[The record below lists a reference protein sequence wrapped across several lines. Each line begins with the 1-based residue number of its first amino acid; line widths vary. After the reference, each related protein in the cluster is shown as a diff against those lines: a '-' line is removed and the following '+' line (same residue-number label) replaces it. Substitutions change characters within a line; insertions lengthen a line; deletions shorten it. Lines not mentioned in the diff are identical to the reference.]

1 MGYTIITHFNS
12 EGYNTIYSLMKV
24 VANERICRVP
34 YGRVEDKLRYQV
46 DTLPFH
52 FTVSSSKGTLDSLMT
67 KLDGVGFSPF
77 ELIVNGVG
85 VMRGRNNSRVLYF
98 GVERSLEFNA
108 LQVELYDRIGNA
120 KYLPDASVVHLTLCI
135 SKDHDKIN
143 RIKTNIEKIFTP
155 FRLKVTSLGVYEIWP
170 GKLMTIIP

>member
-34 YGRVEDKLRYQV
+34 YGRVENRLRYQM

-52 FTVSSSKGTLDSLMT
+52 ITVSSSKETFDSLMT
-67 KLDGVGFSPF
+67 KLEGFSFSPF
-77 ELIVNGVG
+77 EMIVNGMG
-85 VMRGRNNSRVLYF
+85 VMRGRDNSRVLF
-98 GVERSLEFNA
+98 LGVEHSVEFNA
-108 LQVELYDRIGNA
+108 LQAELYDRIGNA

-143 RIKTNIEKIFTP
+143 RIKANIERVFTP
-155 FRLKVTSLGVYEIWP
+155 FKLKVMSLGVYEIWP